1 MRAAR
6 TVKCNVSDAAG
17 AMSSSERAVLSLSRL
32 WNVDSDGDEVTS
44 AGRLFHTRAAA
55 TGNARSPTVDRH
67 VAGTTI
73 VLVDAERRRR
83 RASRSATR
91 WSQLLDE

>member
-6 TVKCNVSDAAG
+6 RVKSNASDVAG
-17 AMSSSERAVLSLSRL
+17 ANSSVFSRL
-32 WNVDSDGDEVTS
+32 WNVGSDGDEVTS

-67 VAGTTI
+67 VNVYVQFHSGVVFFFVI
-73 VLVDAERRRR
+73 FGVRLRVWD
-83 RASRSATR
+83 
-91 WSQLLDE
+91 Q